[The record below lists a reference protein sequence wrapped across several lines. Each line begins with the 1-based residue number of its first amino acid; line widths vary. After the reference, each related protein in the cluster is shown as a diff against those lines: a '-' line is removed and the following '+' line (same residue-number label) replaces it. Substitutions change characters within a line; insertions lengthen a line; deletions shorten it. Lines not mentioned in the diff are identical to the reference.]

1 MANPITGGTHYRQER
16 YGDTIVKL
24 MRPLLVVRNSFSRD
38 YQGQPTAGAV
48 QIPVRDTEVELNAY
62 NVLTGSTLT
71 QSATTYLPVLITKDY
86 AINELID
93 KYEAASVPDGLV
105 AQRLD
110 SGAYS
115 MARALELD
123 AIAELEGKGTVETS
137 TTALTNETAYTSIK
151 NSVSQ
156 IKRLGVDIN
165 KVIVFVSADTEALLL
180 EDTKFAN
187 SSSVIGAELLRE
199 GVIGKINGAMVKM
212 SPNLSA
218 TTEYIVVA
226 TEWAQAIDEFI
237 AEPEIVDIMDS
248 THVKASKLAGR
259 MVYEDKLT
267 KATACRVKTVPASV

>member
-16 YGDTIVKL
+16 YADTIVKL

-38 YQGQPTAGAV
+38 YEGQPTAGAV
-48 QIPVRDTEVELNAY
+48 QVPVRDTEVELQAY
-62 NVLTGSTLT
+62 NVLNGTNLT
-71 QSATTYLPVLITKDY
+71 QSATTYLPILITKDY

-93 KYEAASVPDGLV
+93 KYEAAAVPDSLV

-115 MARALELD
+115 MARQLELN
-123 AIAELEGKGTVETS
+123 AIAELENNGTDESS
-137 TTALTNETAYTSIK
+137 TTALTNETAYKSIK
-151 NSVSQ
+151 DSVSQ
-156 IKRLGVDIN
+156 IKKLGVDIN
-165 KVIVFVSADTEALLL
+165 KVMVFVSADTEALLL

-187 SSSVIGAELLRE
+187 SSSMIGAELLRE
-199 GVIGKINGAMVKM
+199 GVIGKINGAQVKM
-212 SPNLSA
+212 SPNLSS

-237 AEPEIVDIMDS
+237 AEPTIEDIKDGK
-248 THVKASKLAGR
+248 HVKASALQGR

-267 KATACRVKTVPASV
+267 KATACRVKTTATSV

>member
-48 QIPVRDTEVELNAY
+48 QVPVRDTEVELNAY
-62 NVLTGSTLT
+62 NALTGATLT
-71 QSATTYLPVLITKDY
+71 QSATTYLPILITKDY
-86 AINELID
+86 VINELID
-93 KYEAASVPDGLV
+93 KYEAASVPDNLI

-115 MARALELD
+115 MARALELN
-123 AIAELEGKGTVETS
+123 AIAELETYGTIETS
-137 TTALTNETAYTSIK
+137 TTALDASTAYNAIK

-165 KVIVFVSADTEALLL
+165 KVITFVSADTEALLL

-187 SSSVIGAELLRE
+187 SSSTIGAELLRE
-199 GVIGKINGAMVKM
+199 GVIGKINGSVVKM

-267 KATACRVKTVPASV
+267 KESACRVKTISSSI

>member
-16 YGDTIVKL
+16 YSDTIVKL

-38 YQGQPTAGAV
+38 YEGQPSAGAV
-48 QIPVRDTEVELNAY
+48 QVPVRDTEVELQAY
-62 NVLTGSTLT
+62 NVLNGTNLT
-71 QSATTYLPVLITKDY
+71 QSATTYLPILITKDY

-93 KYEAASVPDGLV
+93 KYEAAAVPDSLV

-110 SGAYS
+110 SGSYS
-115 MARALELD
+115 MARALELN
-123 AIAELEGKGTVETS
+123 AIAELEGHGTVESS
-137 TTALTNETAYTSIK
+137 TDALTSSTAYNSIK

-165 KVIVFVSADTEALLL
+165 RVMVFVSADTEALLL

-199 GVIGKINGAMVKM
+199 GVIGKINGAQVKM
-212 SPNLSA
+212 SPNLSS

-226 TEWAQAIDEFI
+226 TEWAQSIDEFI
-237 AEPEIVDIMDS
+237 AEPTIEDIKDGK
-248 THVKASKLAGR
+248 HVKASALQGR
-259 MVYEDKLT
+259 IVYEDKLT
-267 KATACRVKTVPASV
+267 KATACRVKSIPASV